1 MRGGCPSFL
10 NKWCRVG
17 QDCGAAWAPVCFEPW
32 CLSWFFSTELGNL
45 SLTKEVVQKIKVLI
59 YKDMA
64 KTNQL
69 FGFQHFLLVR

>member
-1 MRGGCPSFL
+1 MLPGHPYALSRGVCPGS
-10 NKWCRVG
+10 
-17 QDCGAAWAPVCFEPW
+17 
-32 CLSWFFSTELGNL
+32 SSTELGNL